1 MAQSLKNLKQDFV
14 SNLTGGTIN
23 EINLVT
29 AVAPVIFPPA
39 APLARVLANG
49 SYLIYRQPISSMLH
63 CKHD

>member
-29 AVAPVIFPPA
+29 AVAPVIPPDGLVQLVSWLMA
-39 APLARVLANG
+39 V
-49 SYLIYRQPISSMLH
+49 I
-63 CKHD
+63 

>member
-29 AVAPVIFPPA
+29 AVAPVIFPLA
-39 APLARVLANG
+39 ASCSLCLG
-49 SYLIYRQPISSMLH
+49 
-63 CKHD
+63 